1 MVQSR
6 HTYTVYMAG
15 PITGC
20 NDDQKKRWR
29 REFVD
34 AVGRLRND
42 VEYYDPTE
50 WSTDWRPLRET
61 LQLRSVDVVVA
72 NMWKESVGTTVGIMQ
87 AIDVGKPVIL
97 IDPCYLNSKILSGLI
112 GSEPA
117 RSIEEAAERL
127 DAVLDGIKELVVLKT
142 TGEQAPFELTKLV
155 ASIQTACG
163 AAHVPEDLFA
173 QQVSARV
180 LQSLQASARGGQ
192 PVLTTQIRDT
202 IFSVLE
208 DLSVNPVFDAEVR
221 RDAAAVMKAW
231 KKKEGYKA
239 ADEGMEKLRV
249 ELLAARTDAEMYRE
263 FWMAASKS
271 REAKAQAQ
279 PEDSFAQS
287 ARLPM
292 HASLSDAAAS
302 AEQKWQDALL
312 VLPSAHKSARSY
324 SKWRDGD
331 RAFRL
336 LDLLGQCAFE
346 RMVDRAERRVGPTID
361 QWLEQRQDGFE
372 VARTESKE
380 TMDRY
385 AKDRTFSGP
394 GGRQWVCKKH
404 LKVGAHG
411 GAEKVLRIYFCE
423 DPDTGRI
430 VIGHVGEHL
439 RTYAGKS

>member
-1 MVQSR
+1 
-6 HTYTVYMAG
+6 
-15 PITGC
+15 
-20 NDDQKKRWR
+20 
-29 REFVD
+29 
-34 AVGRLRND
+34 
-42 VEYYDPTE
+42 
-50 WSTDWRPLRET
+50 
-61 LQLRSVDVVVA
+61 
-72 NMWKESVGTTVGIMQ
+72 
-87 AIDVGKPVIL
+87 
-97 IDPCYLNSKILSGLI
+97 
-112 GSEPA
+112 
-117 RSIEEAAERL
+117 
-127 DAVLDGIKELVVLKT
+127 
-142 TGEQAPFELTKLV
+142 
-155 ASIQTACG
+155 
-163 AAHVPEDLFA
+163 
-173 QQVSARV
+173 
-180 LQSLQASARGGQ
+180 
-192 PVLTTQIRDT
+192 
-202 IFSVLE
+202 
-208 DLSVNPVFDAEVR
+208 
-221 RDAAAVMKAW
+221 
-231 KKKEGYKA
+231 
-239 ADEGMEKLRV
+239 
-249 ELLAARTDAEMYRE
+249 
-263 FWMAASKS
+263 
-271 REAKAQAQ
+271 
-279 PEDSFAQS
+279 
-287 ARLPM
+287 M